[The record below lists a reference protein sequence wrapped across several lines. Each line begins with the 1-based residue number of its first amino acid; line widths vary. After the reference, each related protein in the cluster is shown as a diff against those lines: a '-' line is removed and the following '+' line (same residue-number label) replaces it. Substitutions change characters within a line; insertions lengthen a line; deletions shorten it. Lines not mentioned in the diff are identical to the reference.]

1 MDAIDSSKGNKKINE
16 KLRIILFK
24 VKKNKKHILVVSL
37 LLIVYLATIAFIL
50 HNDILN
56 RSGDVVLLENGT
68 GDVPVGEIVEN
79 DEVVQTFVA
88 NEDIKAISLNLATY
102 ARVNTGVL
110 KVKVI
115 NENTGEQFLDA
126 VTNLEELEDNTF
138 RTYYLNKV
146 LEKTNDTLK
155 IILTTEGT
163 YQGNAPTVWSTGE
176 DSYPEGELTVNG
188 AVKTG
193 DLAFKLIGNSND
205 SEFITYF
212 YIVLAVFILALL
224 LSAYY
229 IIFIRRSKIEK
240 VYITTAMLIGTLY
253 MILLQPGTI
262 PDESRHIDTAYTYS
276 NVIMLKGFKTDNG
289 GILKRKDDVT
299 NWYLVTKPSMDTFKE
314 LFAHMKLIAENTE
327 LVEVSNNFIKTAPY
341 LYLPS
346 SLGITLAR
354 ILRLGTVPLFYLGRL
369 FNFMF
374 FTFMTYIAIK
384 KIPFGKIILFVVS
397 LYPITM
403 QQAVSFSYDAVINGL
418 AFCFIGYCLNV
429 AYCEKMP
436 TKKDLVMLCLVGVFL
451 APAKYIYVGI
461 CLLLLLIPKEKFQ
474 SRKNKAIYLAVFAIS
489 AVALFLASN
498 LLNIINRLAV
508 QVSGIEDIP
517 PYSFDYILKNPL
529 GTLKLIVN
537 TICVKGDFYI
547 AGAIGLLGWFN
558 ITLPWVIILGY
569 IILFIFSCWRM
580 KDERQYISTSSKL
593 LITFVIISVFILAL
607 LSMMLIWTPNT
618 YPYIEGVQG
627 RYFIP
632 IIPLVGLLC
641 RNSSIVLN
649 KNIDRLIMF
658 SCIILQTY
666 SMLNIFTIISH
677 LII

>member
-1 MDAIDSSKGNKKINE
+1 MGGHY

-262 PDESRHIDTAYTYS
+262 PDEGGHIDTAYTYS

-327 LVEVSNNFIKTAPY
+327 LVEVSNIFIETAPY

-374 FTFMTYIAIK
+374 FIFMTYIAIK

-403 QQAVSFSYDAVINGL
+403 QQAVSFSYDAVVNGL

-451 APAKYIYVGI
+451 APAKYIYVVI

-489 AVALFLASN
+489 AVALFLAFN

-666 SMLNIFTIISH
+666 SMLYIFTIISH
-677 LII
+677 GIIL

>member
-1 MDAIDSSKGNKKINE
+1 
-16 KLRIILFK
+16 
-24 VKKNKKHILVVSL
+24 LVVSL

-262 PDESRHIDTAYTYS
+262 PDEYAHIDTAYTYS

-374 FTFMTYIAIK
+374 FIFMTYIAIK

-403 QQAVSFSYDAVINGL
+403 QQAVSFSYDAVVNGL

-489 AVALFLASN
+489 AVALFLAFNFLAFN

-508 QVSGIEDIP
+508 QVSCIEGIP

-677 LII
+677 GIIL

>member
-1 MDAIDSSKGNKKINE
+1 M
-16 KLRIILFK
+16 RIILFK

-262 PDESRHIDTAYTYS
+262 PDEGGHIDTAYTYS

-374 FTFMTYIAIK
+374 FIFMTYIAIK

-403 QQAVSFSYDAVINGL
+403 QQAVSFSYDAVVNGL

-489 AVALFLASN
+489 AVALFLAFNFLAFN

-508 QVSGIEDIP
+508 QVSCIEGIP

-666 SMLNIFTIISH
+666 SMLNISLSLAT
-677 LII
+677 

>member
-1 MDAIDSSKGNKKINE
+1 M
-16 KLRIILFK
+16 RIILFK

-262 PDESRHIDTAYTYS
+262 PDEYAHIDTAYTYS

-374 FTFMTYIAIK
+374 FIFMTYIAIK

-403 QQAVSFSYDAVINGL
+403 QQAVSFSYDAVVNGL

-489 AVALFLASN
+489 AVALFLAFNFLAFN

-508 QVSGIEDIP
+508 QVSCIEGIP

-677 LII
+677 GIIL

>member
-1 MDAIDSSKGNKKINE
+1 MVDIRALSASHADRANGQNGRSKRMS
-16 KLRIILFK
+16 KLRSK
-24 VKKNKKHILVVSL
+24 RPSS
-37 LLIVYLATIAFIL
+37 
-50 HNDILN
+50 DI
-56 RSGDVVLLENGT
+56 
-68 GDVPVGEIVEN
+68 
-79 DEVVQTFVA
+79 
-88 NEDIKAISLNLATY
+88 
-102 ARVNTGVL
+102 
-110 KVKVI
+110 
-115 NENTGEQFLDA
+115 
-126 VTNLEELEDNTF
+126 
-138 RTYYLNKV
+138 
-146 LEKTNDTLK
+146 
-155 IILTTEGT
+155 
-163 YQGNAPTVWSTGE
+163 
-176 DSYPEGELTVNG
+176 
-188 AVKTG
+188 
-193 DLAFKLIGNSND
+193 
-205 SEFITYF
+205 
-212 YIVLAVFILALL
+212 
-224 LSAYY
+224 
-229 IIFIRRSKIEK
+229 
-240 VYITTAMLIGTLY
+240 
-253 MILLQPGTI
+253 
-262 PDESRHIDTAYTYS
+262 
-276 NVIMLKGFKTDNG
+276 
-289 GILKRKDDVT
+289 
-299 NWYLVTKPSMDTFKE
+299 
-314 LFAHMKLIAENTE
+314 
-327 LVEVSNNFIKTAPY
+327 IKTAPY

-374 FTFMTYIAIK
+374 FIFMTYIAIK

-489 AVALFLASN
+489 AVALFLAFN

-508 QVSGIEDIP
+508 QVSGIEDMP

>member
-68 GDVPVGEIVEN
+68 GDAPVGEIVEN

-327 LVEVSNNFIKTAPY
+327 LVEVSNNSIKTAPY

-374 FTFMTYIAIK
+374 FIFMTYIAIK

-403 QQAVSFSYDAVINGL
+403 QQAVSFSYDAVTNGL

-436 TKKDLVMLCLVGVFL
+436 TKKDLVMLCLVGAFL
-451 APAKYIYVGI
+451 APAKNIYVGI

-498 LLNIINRLAV
+498 LLNIINILAV